1 MPKVLASIVSFDY
14 GLIFWM
20 SLTFLTVL
28 FILAKFAWKPIMK
41 AIKERE
47 TSIENALKSA
57 ENAKAE
63 MNNLKAENEKILQE
77 ARNERD
83 RMIKEAREIRES
95 MISEAKDKAKT
106 EGEKL
111 ITSARESIQNEK
123 MAAITDLKNQ
133 VAQLSID
140 IAEKIL
146 ARELSSE
153 NKQKEL
159 LGDLLK
165 EVKLN

>member
-1 MPKVLASIVSFDY
+1 M
-14 GLIFWM
+14 
-20 SLTFLTVL
+20 
-28 FILAKFAWKPIMK
+28 FILAKYAWKPILKM
-41 AIKERE
+41 IKDRE
-47 TSIENALKSA
+47 KSIEDALQSA

-63 MNNLKAENEKILQE
+63 MNNLKSENEKILQA

-83 RMIKEAREIRES
+83 AMIKEAREIREQ
-95 MISEAKDKAKT
+95 MISEAKGKAKA
-106 EGEKL
+106 EGEKML
-111 ITSARESIQNEK
+111 TSAREAIQNEK
-123 MAAITDLKNQ
+123 MAAITELKNQ

-159 LGDLLK
+159 IGDMLK
-165 EVKLN
+165 SVKLN

>member
-1 MPKVLASIVSFDY
+1 MPKVFASIVSFDY

-28 FILAKFAWKPIMK
+28 FILGKFAWKPIMK
-41 AIKERE
+41 AIKDRE
-47 TSIENALKSA
+47 ASIESALKSA
-57 ENAKAE
+57 ENAKVE
-63 MNNLKAENEKILQE
+63 MANLKSENERILAD
-77 ARNERD
+77 ARAERD
-83 RMIKEAREIRES
+83 NLLREARELRES
-95 MISEAKDKAKT
+95 MISEAKNKAKA
-106 EGEKL
+106 EGDKML
-111 ITSARESIQNEK
+111 ASARESIQNEK

-140 IAEKIL
+140 IAEKII

-159 LGDLLK
+159 IGDLLK

>member
-1 MPKVLASIVSFDY
+1 MTRVFSIVAFDY

-41 AIKERE
+41 MIKDRE
-47 TSIENALKSA
+47 KSIEDALQAA

-63 MNNLKAENEKILQE
+63 MNNLKAENEKILQA

-83 RMIKEAREIRES
+83 QMLKEAREIREK
-95 MISEAKDKAKT
+95 MIAESKATAKA

-111 ITSARESIQNEK
+111 LTQAREAIQNEK
-123 MAAITDLKNQ
+123 MAAVTELKNQ
-133 VAQLSID
+133 VAQLSIE
-140 IAEKIL
+140 IAEKIIS
-146 ARELSSE
+146 RELSSE

-159 LGDLLK
+159 IGDMLK
-165 EVKLN
+165 SVKLN

>member
-1 MPKVLASIVSFDY
+1 M
-14 GLIFWM
+14 GLVTPEFGLLFWM
-20 SLTFLTVL
+20 MLSFLTVM
-28 FILAKFAWKPIMK
+28 FILAKYAWKPILKM
-41 AIKERE
+41 IKDRE
-47 TSIENALKSA
+47 KSIEDALQSA

-77 ARNERD
+77 ARNQRD
-83 RMIKEAREIRES
+83 QMIKEAREIREQ
-95 MISEAKDKAKT
+95 MISEAKGKAKA

-111 ITSARESIQNEK
+111 LTSAREAIQNEK
-123 MAAITDLKNQ
+123 MAAITELKNQ

-146 ARELSSE
+146 ARELSAE

-159 LGDLLK
+159 IGDMLK
-165 EVKLN
+165 SVKLN

>member
-1 MPKVLASIVSFDY
+1 M
-14 GLIFWM
+14 GLILPETGLVIWM
-20 SLTFLTVL
+20 SITFLIVL
-28 FILAKFAWKPIMK
+28 FILKKFAWKPILK
-41 AIKERE
+41 GIHDRE
-47 TSIENALKSA
+47 SSIENALKAA

-63 MNNLKAENEKILQE
+63 VANLKAENERILAD
-77 ARNERD
+77 ARAERD
-83 RMIKEAREIRES
+83 NMIREARELRES
-95 MISEAKDKAKT
+95 MISEAKNKAKA
-106 EGEKL
+106 EGDKML
-111 ITSARESIQNEK
+111 ASARESIQNEK

-140 IAEKIL
+140 IAEKII

-159 LGDLLK
+159 IGDLLK

>member
-63 MNNLKAENEKILQE
+63 MNSLKAENEKILQE

-95 MISEAKDKAKT
+95 MISEAKEKAKS
-106 EGEKL
+106 EGEKM
-111 ITSARESIQNEK
+111 ITTARESIQNEK

-146 ARELSSE
+146 ARELSAE

>member
-1 MPKVLASIVSFDY
+1 M
-14 GLIFWM
+14 GLMIPETGLLIWM
-20 SLTFLTVL
+20 LITFLILL
-28 FILAKFAWKPIMK
+28 FLLTKFAWKPIMK
-41 AIKERE
+41 MIKERE
-47 TSIENALKSA
+47 KSIEDALASA

-83 RMIKEAREIRES
+83 KMIKEAREIREQ
-95 MISEAKDKAKT
+95 MIAEAKNKAKT

-111 ITSARESIQNEK
+111 LQMAREGIQNEK
-123 MAAITDLKNQ
+123 MAAITELKNQ

-140 IAEKIL
+140 IAEKII

-159 LGDLLK
+159 IGDMLK

>member
-1 MPKVLASIVSFDY
+1 M
-14 GLIFWM
+14 GLMIPETGLVIWM
-20 SLTFLTVL
+20 LITFLILL
-28 FILAKFAWKPIMK
+28 FLLRKFAWKPILNM
-41 AIKERE
+41 IKDRE
-47 TSIENALKSA
+47 KSIEDALLSA

-77 ARNERD
+77 ARNQRD
-83 RMIKEAREIRES
+83 TMIKEAREIREQ
-95 MISEAKDKAKT
+95 MIAEAKGKAKA
-106 EGEKL
+106 EGEKML
-111 ITSARESIQNEK
+111 TSAREAIQNEK

-140 IAEKIL
+140 IAEKII

-159 LGDLLK
+159 IGDMLK
-165 EVKLN
+165 SVKLN

>member
-1 MPKVLASIVSFDY
+1 MTRVFASIVSFDY

-41 AIKERE
+41 AIKDRE
-47 TSIENALKSA
+47 KSIEDALLSA

-63 MNNLKAENEKILQE
+63 MSNLKAENEKILQA

-83 RMIKEAREIRES
+83 SMIKDAREIREK
-95 MISEAKDKAKT
+95 MIAEAKNTAKAEGDKLLAQ
-106 EGEKL
+106 
-111 ITSARESIQNEK
+111 ARESIQNEK
-123 MAAITDLKNQ
+123 MAAVTELKNQ

-140 IAEKIL
+140 IAEKII

-159 LGDLLK
+159 IGDLLK

>member
-1 MPKVLASIVSFDY
+1 M
-14 GLIFWM
+14 GLMIPETGLVIWM
-20 SLTFLTVL
+20 MITFLILL
-28 FILAKFAWKPIMK
+28 FLLTKFAWKPIMK
-41 AIKERE
+41 MIKERE
-47 TSIENALKSA
+47 KSIEDALASA

-63 MNNLKAENEKILQE
+63 MSNLKAENEKILQE

-83 RMIKEAREIRES
+83 KLMKEARDIREQ
-95 MISEAKDKAKT
+95 MIAEAKNKAKA
-106 EGEKL
+106 EGDKL
-111 ITSARESIQNEK
+111 LQIARESIQNEK

-140 IAEKIL
+140 IAEKII

-159 LGDLLK
+159 IGDMLK

>member
-1 MPKVLASIVSFDY
+1 MPRVLASIVSFEY

-41 AIKERE
+41 AIKDRE
-47 TSIENALKSA
+47 KSIEDALQSA

-63 MNNLKAENEKILQE
+63 MNTLKAENEKILQA

-83 RMIKEAREIRES
+83 QMLKEAREIREK
-95 MISEAKDKAKT
+95 MIAESKSTAKA

-111 ITSARESIQNEK
+111 LTIAREAIQNEK
-123 MAAITDLKNQ
+123 MAAVTELKNQ
-133 VAQLSID
+133 VAQLSIE
-140 IAEKIL
+140 IAEKII

-159 LGDLLK
+159 IGDMLK

>member
-1 MPKVLASIVSFDY
+1 MTRVFASIVSFDY

-41 AIKERE
+41 AIKDRE
-47 TSIENALKSA
+47 KSIEDALLSA

-63 MNNLKAENEKILQE
+63 MSNLKAENEKILQE

-83 RMIKEAREIRES
+83 TMIKDAREIREK
-95 MISEAKDKAKT
+95 MIADAKATAKAEGDKLLAQ
-106 EGEKL
+106 
-111 ITSARESIQNEK
+111 ARESIQNEK
-123 MAAITDLKNQ
+123 MAAVTELKNQ

-140 IAEKIL
+140 IAEKII

-159 LGDLLK
+159 IGDLLK